1 MKIKN
6 LCSPVVSVIT
16 TTITMIMNEIL
27 KKKTQQCGM
36 IYNSEIS
43 LIIVKAQSC
52 KVQISMFK
60 IQSSYGFKVIEFK
73 N

>member
-1 MKIKN
+1 
-6 LCSPVVSVIT
+6 
-16 TTITMIMNEIL
+16 MIMNEIL